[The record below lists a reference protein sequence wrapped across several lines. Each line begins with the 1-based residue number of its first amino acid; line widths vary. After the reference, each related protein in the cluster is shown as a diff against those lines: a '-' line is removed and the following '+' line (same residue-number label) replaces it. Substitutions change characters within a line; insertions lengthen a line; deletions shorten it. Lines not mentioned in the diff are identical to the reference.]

1 MENTQEFNR
10 IVEHK
15 LSMIL
20 KAAADYQNNPDK
32 AKAYIERTIRNIV
45 EASQQLG
52 QLSFVDEL
60 FG

>member
-1 MENTQEFNR
+1 MENRQEFNR
-10 IVEHK
+10 IIEHK
-15 LSMIL
+15 LSQIL
-20 KAAADYQNNPDK
+20 KAAEDYQNNPDK

-52 QLSFVDEL
+52 QLSVVDEL